1 MKTPRGRAV
10 GSSPLTRGALIGV
23 RARTPQTAHPRLR
36 GEHIFSLQLG
46 LALLGS
52 SPLTRGARFVFGGF
66 VIRHRLIPA
75 YAGSTVEF
83 PLFRCLPGAHPRLR
97 GEHGLAPVYTGNT
110 LGSSPLT
117 RGAPARKVP
126 PARAH
131 GLIPA
136 YAGSTTTARIYA
148 AGLGAHP
155 RLRGE
160 HTVRLILRI
169 LPWGSSPLTRGAPV
183 FAPAGACPSRLI
195 PAYAGST
202 SRRWSRRAGTAAH
215 PRLRGEHRYLITRS
229 ESDTGSSPLTRG
241 ARTMPQALGTFGR
254 LIPAYAGS
262 TRGRVRGYRRGKAH
276 PRLRGEHRGDA

>member
-1 MKTPRGRAV
+1 MGRAHPRLRGEHGDFCV
-10 GSSPLTRGALIGV
+10 PLTQPEGSSPLTRGALHALLASLRVWGLIPAYAGSTVEVVDV
-23 RARTPQTAHPRLR
+23 RPGTGAHPRLR
-36 GEHIFSLQLG
+36 GEHIFSFQLG

-160 HTVRLILRI
+160 HLLAVHVIAL
-169 LPWGSSPLTRGAPV
+169 S
-183 FAPAGACPSRLI
+183 
-195 PAYAGST
+195 
-202 SRRWSRRAGTAAH
+202 
-215 PRLRGEHRYLITRS
+215 
-229 ESDTGSSPLTRG
+229 TGSSPLTRG
-241 ARTMPQALGTFGR
+241 AR
-254 LIPAYAGS
+254 
-262 TRGRVRGYRRGKAH
+262 YR
-276 PRLRGEHRGDA
+276 

>member
-1 MKTPRGRAV
+1 MPPWAPGADNAPPRLRGEHPEAKTRRHTAHGSSPLTRGAPRRPRLLHHVPGLIPAYAGSTPIAGNGIGGCWAHPRLRGEHTGMKTPRGRAV

-160 HTVRLILRI
+160 H
-169 LPWGSSPLTRGAPV
+169 RG
-183 FAPAGACPSRLI
+183 
-195 PAYAGST
+195 T
-202 SRRWSRRAGTAAH
+202 TRAGVA
-215 PRLRGEHRYLITRS
+215 
-229 ESDTGSSPLTRG
+229 D
-241 ARTMPQALGTFGR
+241 
-254 LIPAYAGS
+254 
-262 TRGRVRGYRRGKAH
+262 
-276 PRLRGEHRGDA
+276 